1 MNFYLEEALKS
12 GLAIEIDDKSGFCF
26 GVSRAIKMAEDFI
39 EKEGTL
45 YSSGD
50 IVHNEEEVLR
60 LNNKGLVTIN
70 PHAENDLNNKAV
82 LFRAHGEPPSSY
94 QKMKGVGARVL
105 DATCPVVI
113 KLQERVHNAW
123 KELQLV
129 NGQIA
134 IYGNKGHAE
143 VVGLIG
149 QTNNEAIVLEGVDDV
164 KLLNPDKKTVLFSQ
178 TTKSRD
184 GLQDIENALR
194 RHLKRSDDL
203 QVHRT
208 ICAQVG
214 NRVPHLKSFA
224 PKFDLLLFVAG
235 SKSSNGKVLFEV
247 CRGANPHSYYV
258 SAADDI
264 QADWI
269 NIPSVS
275 VGVCGATST
284 PYWLMEEV
292 AERFAEMWLNR
303 FK

>member
-1 MNFYLEEALKS
+1 MNSYREEALKN
-12 GLAIEIDDKSGFCF
+12 GLVIEIDDKSGFCF
-26 GVSRAIKMAEDFI
+26 GVSRAIKIAEDFI
-39 EKEGTL
+39 EKGEAL
-45 YSSGD
+45 FSSGD

-60 LNNKGLVTIN
+60 LRNKGIISID
-70 PHAENDLNNKAV
+70 PSAENELKNKTV
-82 LFRAHGEPPSSY
+82 LFRAHGEPPTSY
-94 QKMKGVGARVL
+94 RNMEDRGAKIL

-113 KLQERVHNAW
+113 KLQERVHKAW

-143 VVGLIG
+143 VIGLVGHTNGEALI
-149 QTNNEAIVLEGVDDV
+149 LEKPEDV
-164 KLLNPDKKTVLFSQ
+164 VSLDRNKKTVLFSQ

-184 GLQDIENALR
+184 GFQDIEEALR
-194 RHLKRSDDL
+194 NHLKHPDDL

-214 NRVPHLKSFA
+214 NRVPHLKEFA

-235 SKSSNGKVLFEV
+235 SKSSNGKVLYEV
-247 CRGANPHSYYV
+247 CKGVNPNAFYV
-258 SAADDI
+258 STAKDV
-264 QADWI
+264 QADWLKT
-269 NIPSVS
+269 PSTS

-292 AERFAEMWLNR
+292 AERLARMWLNR

>member
-1 MNFYLEEALKS
+1 MNSYLEEALKK
-12 GLAIEIDDKSGFCF
+12 GLVIEIDSKSGFCF
-26 GVSRAIKMAEDFI
+26 GVSRAIKMAEDFVK
-39 EKEGTL
+39 KEETL
-45 YSSGD
+45 FSSGD

-60 LNNKGLVTIN
+60 LRNKGVVTIN
-70 PHAENDLNNKAV
+70 PDADNDLKNKAV

-94 QKMKGVGARVL
+94 KKMKEKGAKIV

-123 KELQLV
+123 KELQLM

-149 QTNNEAIVLEGVDDV
+149 QTNGEAVVLEKPEDV
-164 KLLNPDKKTVLFSQ
+164 EFLNPDKRTVLFSQ

-184 GLQDIENALR
+184 GFQDVEEALR
-194 RHLKRSDDL
+194 RHLKRPDDL

-235 SKSSNGKVLFEV
+235 SKSSNGKVLYEV
-247 CRGANPHSYYV
+247 CRGVNPNSYYV
-258 SAADDI
+258 SSASDV
-264 QADWI
+264 QAGWI
-269 NIPSVS
+269 NSPSIS

-284 PYWLMEEV
+284 PYWLMEQV
-292 AERFAEMWLNR
+292 TERFSEIWLNR
-303 FK
+303 FM